1 MVSYPPFRLLS
12 AWDRSWTAAR
22 PMIYWRSVLLVFLVQ
37 TAALVPLKVSLYWVF
52 NLKYFIHLPEYSVNV

>member
-1 MVSYPPFRLLS
+1 
-12 AWDRSWTAAR
+12 
-22 PMIYWRSVLLVFLVQ
+22 MIYWRSVLLVFLVQ